1 MNVKMAKKRVVHVKA
16 YNRSSPHRKKHGAKK
31 HKAAPK
37 SKGSAMPV
45 QLRRSSRLKK

>member
-1 MNVKMAKKRVVHVKA
+1 MTKKRVVHVKS
-16 YNRSSPHRKKHGAKK
+16 YNRSSPHKKKHGAKK
-31 HKAAPK
+31 HKAASKSK